1 LSIFLPTKSGIRLM
15 FVPLSPLCLGGFLI
29 PHDLICCID
38 EKEGVTDEVMIVN
51 CMQVL

>member
-1 LSIFLPTKSGIRLM
+1 M

-38 EKEGVTDEVMIVN
+38 EKEGVSVTDD
-51 CMQVL
+51 C